1 MRITNQMILSR
12 SLDSIQKGQQES
24 ARLERQ
30 IVTGRKFERLSDA
43 PVDARSVLELE
54 ADLRASEQYNRNI
67 EAARVRLAISDST
80 TDAMTNLL
88 ARAREL
94 AIQAG
99 SDTVSPEQRL
109 GTQSEVQAIRDSMI
123 QLANR
128 TYNGAYVFG
137 GAYADRV
144 PLDAT
149 GALDTTFPAR
159 GAPRYEIGPGMTVLA
174 SHDAGQMFID
184 SDAIASLDALDT
196 ALGANDRAG
205 IQAAATQLTGAI
217 QNVQTLVADVGAR
230 QATLDMA
237 QERQGIVDETVSI
250 RRSTLID
257 APIEEAITKLV
268 AVQSAYQA
276 SLLTTTRLLETS
288 LVNYLR

>member
-12 SLDSIQKGQQES
+12 SLDTIQQGKQES

-43 PVDARSVLELE
+43 PLDARSVLELD
-54 ADLRASEQYNRNI
+54 ADLRASKQYNRNI
-67 EAARVRLAISDST
+67 EAARTRLAIADST
-80 TDAMTNLL
+80 TDAMSNLL

-94 AIQAG
+94 AIQSG
-99 SDTVSPEQRL
+99 SDTVDAQQRL
-109 GTQSEVQAIRDSMI
+109 GAQAEVQAIRESMI

-128 TYNGAYVFG
+128 EYNGAYVFG
-137 GAYADRV
+137 GAYSDRP
-144 PLDAT
+144 PLDST
-149 GALDTTFPAR
+149 GALDPTFPAR

-174 SHDAGQMFID
+174 AHDAGQMFID
-184 SDAIASLDALDT
+184 TDVMASLDALDV
-196 ALGANDRAG
+196 ALGANDVPG
-205 IQAAATQLTGAI
+205 IQAASTQLTGAI
-217 QNVQTLVADVGAR
+217 ENVQTLVADVGAR
-230 QATLDMA
+230 QASLDMA
-237 QERQGIVDETVSI
+237 QDRQAIVDETVST
-250 RRSTLID
+250 RRSTLAD
-257 APIEEAITKLV
+257 APIEEAITRLV